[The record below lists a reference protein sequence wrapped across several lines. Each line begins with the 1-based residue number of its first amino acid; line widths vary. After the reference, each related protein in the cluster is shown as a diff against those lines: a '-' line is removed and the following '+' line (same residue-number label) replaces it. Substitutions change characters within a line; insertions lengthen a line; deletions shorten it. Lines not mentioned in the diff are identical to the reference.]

1 MTILFAFAE
10 DLVNGLVEL
19 DKFDLPLGLVSRVRR
34 VLKNLREEKSLY
46 DPEREKI
53 LKKFCTLE
61 RDGEKQFWKF
71 PLKEDE
77 NFPEFEKRWSEL
89 QNQKVIFPYEPV
101 NYLDIIDATPDEIK
115 KKIIAKG
122 TDFDVLEALNQ
133 TYDMQFNKKEVAAEE
148 TPSAGEEI
156 APESAKPDAK

>member
-1 MTILFAFAE
+1 M
-10 DLVNGLVEL
+10 NGLVEL

-53 LKKFCTLE
+53 LKKFCKPDG
-61 RDGEKQFWKF
+61 DGEKQFWKF
-71 PLKEDE
+71 PPKEDE

-115 KKIIAKG
+115 KKIIVKG

-133 TYDMQFNKKEVAAEE
+133 TYDFQFNKKEIASEE
-148 TPSAGEEI
+148 TPSAGEKDNGQTS
-156 APESAKPDAK
+156 PVPDAN